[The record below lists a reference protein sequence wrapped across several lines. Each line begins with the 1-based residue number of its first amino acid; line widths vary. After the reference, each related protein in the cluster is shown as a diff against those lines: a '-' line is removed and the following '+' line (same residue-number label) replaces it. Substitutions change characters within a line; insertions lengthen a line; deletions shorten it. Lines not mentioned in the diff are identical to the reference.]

1 MWALDF
7 EWDEEKNKA
16 NVTKHGIAF
25 EEAALI
31 FRGITLTE
39 MDVRQDYGEMREIS
53 IGSLPQQVV
62 MVVIHTDRSG
72 VTRIISARS
81 ANRAERRKYNDYCK
95 KITQ

>member
-1 MWALDF
+1 MDF

-16 NVTKHGIAF
+16 NIAKHGIAF

-31 FRGITLTE
+31 FRGIALTE
-39 MDVRQDYGEMREIS
+39 IDVRQDYGEVREIS
-53 IGSLPQQVV
+53 IGSLPEQVV
-62 MVVIHTDRSG
+62 IVVVHTDRSG

-81 ANRAERRKYNDYCK
+81 ANRTERRKYDDYCK

>member
-1 MWALDF
+1 MDF
-7 EWDEEKNKA
+7 EWNEEKNKA
-16 NVTKHGIAF
+16 NLAKHSIAF

-31 FRGITLTE
+31 FRGLTLTE
-39 MDVRQDYGEMREIS
+39 IDDRKDYGETREIS
-53 IGSLPQQVV
+53 IGQLPEQVV
-62 MVVIHTDRSG
+62 VVVIHTDRND